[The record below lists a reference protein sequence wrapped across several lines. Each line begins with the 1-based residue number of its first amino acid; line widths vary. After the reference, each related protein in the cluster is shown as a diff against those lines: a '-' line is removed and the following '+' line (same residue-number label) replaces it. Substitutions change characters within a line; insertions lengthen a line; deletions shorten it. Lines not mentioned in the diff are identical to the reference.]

1 MSKCNRCGIQVLD
14 HSHICPMC
22 NGVLE
27 GAEYTDYR
35 SKSNMYPDVAPAIK
49 KLNLFIKIFVFAS
62 FIIEGVLMIINSLT
76 DPDIK
81 WSLICGVALGYAC
94 FTVIYTLRRDKS
106 HRKKLFMQTFFA
118 MLMVYLID
126 VVLGY
131 NGWSLDY
138 AIPCIIMSVDGVIA
152 ILMFANIRHWQNYIL
167 LQIMMFLT
175 SIFFV
180 ILAACGVIA
189 HPLLTI
195 IATGVSGVAFLSSVV
210 FGDREA
216 IRELTRRFRM

>member
-1 MSKCNRCGIQVLD
+1 MSKCNRCNIQILD
-14 HSHICPMC
+14 NSHICPMC

-27 GAEYTDYR
+27 GAEATDYH
-35 SKSNMYPDVAPAIK
+35 SKSNMYPDVIPGIK
-49 KLNLFIKIFVFAS
+49 KLNLFIKIFVFAAV
-62 FIIEGVLMIINSLT
+62 IIEGILMIINGIT
-76 DPDIK
+76 GDDVK

-126 VVLGY
+126 IVLGY
-131 NGWSLDY
+131 NGWSVDY
-138 AIPCIIMSVDGVIA
+138 AIPCIIMAVDGVIA
-152 ILMFANIRHWQNYIL
+152 ILMFANIRHWQNYLL
-167 LQIMMFLT
+167 LQIMMFIT

-195 IATGVSGVAFLSSVV
+195 IATGVSGIAFLSSVV

-216 IRELTRRFRM
+216 IRELTRRFRI

>member
-1 MSKCNRCGIQVLD
+1 MSKCNRCNIQILD
-14 HSHICPMC
+14 NSHICPMC

-27 GAEYTDYR
+27 GAEATDYH
-35 SKSNMYPDVAPAIK
+35 SKSSMYPDVTPGIK
-49 KLNLFIKIFVFAS
+49 KLNLFIKIFVFAAV
-62 FIIEGVLMIINSLT
+62 IIEGILMIINSIT
-76 DPDIK
+76 GDDVK

-106 HRKKLFMQTFFA
+106 HRKKLFMQTCFA

-126 VVLGY
+126 IVLGY
-131 NGWSLDY
+131 NGWSVDY
-138 AIPCIIMSVDGVIA
+138 AIPCIIMAVDGVIA
-152 ILMFANIRHWQNYIL
+152 ILMFANIRHWQNYLL
-167 LQIMMFLT
+167 LQIMMFIT

-180 ILAACGVIA
+180 ILAACGLIT

-195 IATGVSGVAFLSSVV
+195 IATGVSGIAFLSSVV

-216 IRELTRRFRM
+216 IRELTRRFRI

>member
-1 MSKCNRCGIQVLD
+1 MGKCNRCSIQILD
-14 HSHICPMC
+14 NSHICPMC

-27 GAEYTDYR
+27 GAEATDYH
-35 SKSNMYPDVAPAIK
+35 SKSNMYPDVTPGIK
-49 KLNLFIKIFVFAS
+49 KLNLFIKIFVFAAV
-62 FIIEGVLMIINSLT
+62 IIEGILMIINSIT
-76 DPDIK
+76 GDDVK

-106 HRKKLFMQTFFA
+106 HRKKLFMQTCFA

-126 VVLGY
+126 IVLGY
-131 NGWSLDY
+131 NGWSVDY
-138 AIPCIIMSVDGVIA
+138 AIPCIIMAVDGVIA
-152 ILMFANIRHWQNYIL
+152 ILMFANIRHWQNYLL
-167 LQIMMFLT
+167 LQIMMFIT

-180 ILAACGVIA
+180 ILAACGLIT

-195 IATGVSGVAFLSSVV
+195 IATGVSGIAFLSSVV

-216 IRELTRRFRM
+216 IRELTRRFRI

>member
-1 MSKCNRCGIQVLD
+1 MGKCNRCSIQILD
-14 HSHICPMC
+14 NSHFCPMC

-27 GAEYTDYR
+27 GAEATDYH
-35 SKSNMYPDVAPAIK
+35 SKSNMYPDVTPGIK
-49 KLNLFIKIFVFAS
+49 KLNLFIKIFVFAAV
-62 FIIEGVLMIINSLT
+62 IIEGILMIINSIT
-76 DPDIK
+76 GDDVK

-106 HRKKLFMQTFFA
+106 HRKKLFMQTCFA

-126 VVLGY
+126 IVLGY
-131 NGWSLDY
+131 NGWSVDY
-138 AIPCIIMSVDGVIA
+138 AIPCIIMAVDGVIA
-152 ILMFANIRHWQNYIL
+152 ILMFANIRHWQNYLL
-167 LQIMMFLT
+167 LQIMMFIT

-180 ILAACGVIA
+180 ILAACGLIT

-195 IATGVSGVAFLSSVV
+195 IATGVSGIAFLSSVV

-216 IRELTRRFRM
+216 IRELTRRFRI